1 MNPHEMR
8 IPQRMAPGPMPQPSR
23 KVHVPNLITMGRVLL
38 AIVVVALLSGVSA
51 RALRAQPSLG
61 DRLGD
66 LTHVSTAMLV
76 TIAVLFI
83 VAALSDALDGHLAR
97 KWKVESKF
105 GRVMD
110 PFADKI
116 LILGAFVMLAG
127 ANFAQYSVHG
137 APSMAS
143 GVETWMVVVILA
155 RELLITSLR
164 GMVESKGISF
174 AAIGAGKIKMIAQS
188 VAVPIIL
195 LAIAFQTN
203 ADPDFARNAHL
214 VAVIAAWATTLITIW
229 SAIPYLT
236 RAWRAIASSAD

>member
-1 MNPHEMR
+1 MPAPSQSAASPPPAAPGAPAATGFRRR
-8 IPQRMAPGPMPQPSR
+8 IPNALTLLRLLLAA
-23 KVHVPNLITMGRVLL
+23 IFFVLL
-38 AIVVVALLSGVSA
+38 AIYDVDAYVHQQDRTIWGYALLFA
-51 RALRAQPSLG
+51 TALF
-61 DRLGD
+61 
-66 LTHVSTAMLV
+66 V
-76 TIAVLFI
+76 
-83 VAALSDALDGHLAR
+83 VAALTDALDGYLAR
-97 KWKVESKF
+97 KWNAISVF

-127 ANFAQYSVHG
+127 ANFARYSVDG
-137 APSMAS
+137 EPTMTS

-164 GMVESKGISF
+164 GMVESRGVSF

-195 LAIAFQTN
+195 VCIVMQSA
-203 ADPDFARNAHL
+203 PDSEFAPTAHR
-214 VAVIAAWATTLITIW
+214 VAVITAWATTVITIW

>member
-1 MNPHEMR
+1 MPDPSQSAASPPPAATGAR
-8 IPQRMAPGPMPQPSR
+8 RQIPNALTLLRLLLAA
-23 KVHVPNLITMGRVLL
+23 IFFALL
-38 AIVVVALLSGVSA
+38 AIYDLQPPSNDALLVA
-51 RALRAQPSLG
+51 A
-61 DRLGD
+61 
-66 LTHVSTAMLV
+66 TA
-76 TIAVLFI
+76 LFI
-83 VAALSDALDGHLAR
+83 VAALTDALDGHLAR
-97 KWKVESKF
+97 TWNAISVF

-127 ANFAQYSVHG
+127 ANFAQFSVHG
-137 APSMAS
+137 QPTMAS

-164 GMVESKGISF
+164 GMVESRGVSF

-195 LAIAFQTN
+195 IAIAFQTN
-203 ADPDFARNAHL
+203 ADPDFARNARL
-214 VAVIAAWATTLITIW
+214 VAVITAWATTVITIW
-229 SAIPYLT
+229 SSIPYLT